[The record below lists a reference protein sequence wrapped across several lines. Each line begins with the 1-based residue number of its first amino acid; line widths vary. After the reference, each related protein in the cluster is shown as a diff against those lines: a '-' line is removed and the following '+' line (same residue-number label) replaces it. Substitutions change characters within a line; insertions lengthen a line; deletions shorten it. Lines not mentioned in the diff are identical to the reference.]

1 MLRKA
6 IKEHWE
12 ERFKIEDPS
21 YLEEQLLKLAECNS
35 YDDLIYHCMS
45 VDMGGHAIIATKI
58 KMSHRDFAFILS
70 VHRSMSQGHIY
81 ERSGSF
87 PYKKERTIENG
98 KTIETY
104 TYPDESTVKY
114 QVGV

>member
-21 YLEEQLLKLAECNS
+21 YLEEQLLKLAECDS
-35 YDDLIYHCMS
+35 YDDLIYHCM
-45 VDMGGHAIIATKI
+45 
-58 KMSHRDFAFILS
+58 
-70 VHRSMSQGHIY
+70 
-81 ERSGSF
+81 
-87 PYKKERTIENG
+87 KERTIENG
-98 KTIETY
+98 KNIETY

-114 QVGV
+114 QLGV